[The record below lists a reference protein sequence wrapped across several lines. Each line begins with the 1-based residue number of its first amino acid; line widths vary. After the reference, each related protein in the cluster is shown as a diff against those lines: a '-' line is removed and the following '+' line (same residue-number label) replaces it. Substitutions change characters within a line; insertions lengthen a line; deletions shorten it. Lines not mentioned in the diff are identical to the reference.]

1 MFNRLIE
8 VAMQKTYTIENLDC
22 ANCAA
27 ELENAV
33 RNIKGINTATVSFM
47 AQKLYIDFAADEET
61 VMEEVRR
68 IAAKIEPDCEITND

>member
-1 MFNRLIE
+1 
-8 VAMQKTYTIENLDC
+8 MQKTYTIENLDC

-27 ELENAV
+27 ELENALQ
-33 RNIKGINTATVSFM
+33 NIKGINTATVSFM
-47 AQKLYIDFAADEET
+47 AQKLYIDFADDEET

>member
-1 MFNRLIE
+1 
-8 VAMQKTYTIENLDC
+8 MQKTYTIENLDC

-27 ELENAV
+27 ELENALQ
-33 RNIKGINTATVSFM
+33 NIKGINTATVSFI
-47 AQKLYIDFAADEET
+47 AQKLYIDFADDEET

>member
-1 MFNRLIE
+1 
-8 VAMQKTYTIENLDC
+8 MQKTYTIENLDC

-27 ELENAV
+27 ELENALQ
-33 RNIKGINTATVSFM
+33 NIKGINTAMVSFM